1 MIKIS
6 IQIDELHPAIVSAL
20 KGRNIDAALSAVND
34 VVGDATEVHG
44 EVTGNVR
51 SKENTKEI
59 TVSASGKIS
68 GVKLPKDSPAAHLA
82 RCHWYLSGSKDYY
95 MRIETV
101 ALPLCVH
108 EWIAGKQFDAVEK
121 ITA

>member
-6 IQIDELHPAIVSAL
+6 LQIESFHPAIESAL
-20 KGRNIDAALSAVND
+20 AGRNIDAVLSAVND

-44 EVTGNVR
+44 AVTGNVR
-51 SKENTKEI
+51 SKENKKEI

-101 ALPLCVH
+101 ALPLSVR
-108 EWIAGKQFDAVEK
+108 EWIAGKQFDLVSAV
-121 ITA
+121 A

>member
-6 IQIDELHPAIVSAL
+6 LQIESFHPAIESAL
-20 KGRNIDAALSAVND
+20 AGRNIDAILSAVND
-34 VVGDATEVHG
+34 VVGDATEVYG

-51 SKENTKEI
+51 SKENKKEI

-68 GVKLPKDSPAAHLA
+68 GVKLPKDNPAAHLA

-95 MRIETV
+95 LRVESV
-101 ALPLCVH
+101 KLPLSVT
-108 EWIAGKQFDAVEK
+108 EWIAGKQFDLATV
-121 ITA
+121 TA